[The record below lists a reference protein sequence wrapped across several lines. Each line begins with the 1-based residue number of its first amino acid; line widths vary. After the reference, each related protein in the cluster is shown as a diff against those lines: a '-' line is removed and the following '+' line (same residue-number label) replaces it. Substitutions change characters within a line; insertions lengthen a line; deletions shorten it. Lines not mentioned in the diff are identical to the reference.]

1 MRAAVPGPPHNCGI
15 PPYTEEPNRRC
26 RSKGTAW
33 LITLFAAFC
42 LLGMAAPAMAQA
54 GTVDIVEVSGP
65 IDGTVSR
72 FLRDAI
78 ASANSRNVEVLVV
91 RLDSPGGIGGD
102 LSALLADVRRSQ
114 VPIAV
119 WVGPPGAQATG
130 AAFWLASTAHVLA
143 LSPASALGMALP
155 VELGGPEAADP
166 LLRARDGR
174 SAEFVQHAIE
184 GGLVLA
190 VPDGEAGV
198 PIPPRAVL
206 PAGADRSEARTLDE
220 AALAASG
227 IADLVVRS
235 LPQLLARLDGFEVT
249 VAGGDGAP
257 VSRTLHV
264 DAQAASVRFV
274 NMGLVGRVLHTVA
287 SPTLAYLLVIAGAL
301 ALIFEAFQP
310 GFGVSGVTGIG
321 LAALGGYGLWVLPTR
336 WFGVALIVLGLLL
349 LAADLGIARL
359 GWLTAAGTVALGL
372 GSWLAFPGLAA
383 LRPPSWL
390 LGLVVAF
397 CVVFFAVIM
406 TVVLRAQ
413 GNQGLASAAAVVG
426 SVGVVRSMLNP
437 EGHVFVRGGLWRARA
452 PSTAGK
458 VKTGTKVR
466 VLGMNDQ
473 LTLDV
478 EVVDEELAPET
489 VHKGTGP

>member
-1 MRAAVPGPPHNCGI
+1 ML
-15 PPYTEEPNRRC
+15 
-26 RSKGTAW
+26 TA
-33 LITLFAAFC
+33 LC
-42 LLGMAAPAMAQA
+42 LLGMAVPAMAQSGQEA

-65 IDGTVSR
+65 VDGTVSK

-78 ASANSRNVEVLVV
+78 ASANSRDVEVLVI
-91 RLDSPGGIGGD
+91 RLDSPGAIGGD
-102 LSALLADVRRSQ
+102 LGALLADVKRSQ

-130 AAFWLASTAHVLA
+130 AAFWLASSAHVLA

-155 VELGGPEAADP
+155 VELGGSDAAPPDP
-166 LLRARDGR
+166 GLHAREGR
-174 SAEFVQHAIE
+174 SAEFVRQAVE

-198 PIPPRAVL
+198 SIPPRTVL
-206 PAGADRSEARTLDE
+206 PPGADRSAARTLDE
-220 AALAASG
+220 AALAARG
-227 IADLVVRS
+227 IANLVAVS
-235 LPQLLARLDGFEVT
+235 LPQVLARLDGFEVT
-249 VAGGDGAP
+249 VTGDDGAP
-257 VSRTLHV
+257 SRRTLHV
-264 DAQAASVRFV
+264 DPQAASVRFV

-301 ALIFEAFQP
+301 ALIFEVFQP

-321 LAALGGYGLWVLPTR
+321 LMALGGYGLWVLPTR
-336 WFGVALIVLGLLL
+336 WFGVALIVLGILL

-359 GWLTAAGTVALGL
+359 GWLTAAGTLALGL
-372 GSWLAFPGLAA
+372 GSWLTFPGLEA

-426 SVGVVRSMLNP
+426 SIGVVRSMLNP

-452 PSTAGK
+452 PSSAGK
-458 VKTGTKVR
+458 IKTGTKVR

-489 VHKGTGP
+489 VKKGTES